1 MKLFEYQAKEL
12 LGNYSIPVQK
22 GRVALNAGEVYEI
35 AGGMVGKIVIKAQ
48 VLTGGRGKAG
58 GVKLVS
64 SPDEARSAA
73 EDIFMMKIKDNP
85 VNKVMVVQA
94 FDIKE
99 EIYAAVALNNAEKR
113 IECILSSEG
122 GMEIEDTAAKEPGKI
137 YKIPLSR
144 EIFLDGI
151 AIQEELKRIFGI
163 NLSKNI
169 FEIIKNMFVLFV
181 ENDCSLVEINPLAV
195 GQGGDFMALDAKI
208 VIDDNA
214 LFKHPELEKLKNQ
227 EEYSSD
233 ELDARKAGLAFVS
246 LEGKIGCMVN
256 GAGLAMATMDLIKY
270 FGGEPANFLDIGGS
284 SNPQKVVDGLKIL
297 IKNKNI
303 RTILLNIFGGI
314 TRCDDIARGLVEAEH
329 EFRIDIPLV
338 IRLIGT
344 NDSAGIEILRQN
356 GFTAFSSLAEAVKT
370 AVKMQGLL

>member
-270 FGGEPANFLDIGGS
+270 FGGNL
-284 SNPQKVVDGLKIL
+284 
-297 IKNKNI
+297 
-303 RTILLNIFGGI
+303 
-314 TRCDDIARGLVEAEH
+314 
-329 EFRIDIPLV
+329 RISWISEEVPTHKKWWTV
-338 IRLIGT
+338 
-344 NDSAGIEILRQN
+344 
-356 GFTAFSSLAEAVKT
+356 
-370 AVKMQGLL
+370 